1 MCSMILRFLH
11 FDVTTVCCAD
21 TSEGIAFP
29 PKQSG
34 SVWYF
39 KAFWE
44 NAIWGDLLKSQ
55 ITIYAFLLLFTRNAS
70 EVISG
75 ILYFYI

>member
-29 PKQSG
+29 PKQSR

-44 NAIWGDLLKSQ
+44 NAI
-55 ITIYAFLLLFTRNAS
+55 
-70 EVISG
+70 
-75 ILYFYI
+75 